1 MSLFDV
7 RRLLAIALLCSAAIP
22 LTAAKLF
29 AQTGI
34 LSGKVTDAVSSK
46 PLPNAQ
52 VQLQLTGGSSY
63 GAVSGDDGIYR
74 AVNLPAGVYTVTVRL
89 LGHVPRTY
97 PGTRITNGSTTTL
110 DVVMTGQIVQ
120 LNQTVVTASRNKPE
134 KALDAPAMISV
145 ITSEKIEE
153 RPAITVTD
161 HLRATAGIDIN
172 KGGIAQSNVV
182 ARGFNNAFSGAMLM
196 LQDYRFAGVPSLRVN
211 VPFLMTGTNEDI
223 DRIEVLLGPASALY
237 GPNSGN
243 GVLHVITKSP
253 FASKGTTVSLD
264 GGERSVLRTGLRH
277 AGVVGTK
284 FGYKL
289 SGEYMRGKDWEYDD
303 KAERLTFP
311 TTGVPA
317 GRAGLA
323 NTRNFDL
330 ERMSGEARMDIRPSE
345 DAELISTVG
354 MTKLGKGIELTGANG
369 SVQAQNWTYLNLQ
382 QRARYKRLFGQVFL
396 NNSNAG
402 NDTLTSTDGTYLLR
416 SGADIVDKSRVF
428 GAQLQHG
435 FNLGGNKQSFTYG
448 ADYIWT
454 NPRTGNTI
462 NGSNEDKDNV
472 TEYGAYIQSSTKPT
486 SRTEIL
492 LAARGDKNNV
502 IDGAFFSPRAA
513 LIFKPTETQ
522 NIRVT
527 FNRAFSTPANF
538 SYFLDLIQSPNIGGS
553 GFDLKALGNPPKQGF
568 RFRQG
573 CTGSAI
579 SDYCMKSRFVGGG
592 AYTGASAGLAFP
604 GLVAGNSAAL
614 TAAITPT
621 VQEAVR
627 QGLISLGT
635 PAATAAAQS
644 AVLGPQFAAGMIA
657 SLVASRPTE
666 SDIPSR
672 VALINALGVPLD
684 ASALQPIAPLTAS
697 YNNTYEIGYKG
708 IIADKFRYDISG
720 WRQSRGDV
728 GTSAALSTPNVFF
741 GDTAK
746 LRSYMGGA
754 MTTYLT
760 GAIGSL
766 PGVPANVAAGL
777 AAQLGGGIA
786 GALKNQ
792 LAPAPLGV
800 VTFDSPTASATEI
813 YAVYKTVSKEIWVT
827 GVDLAVDYLATDR
840 LQLDVAYS
848 YSNKNVFNGVDGG
861 NGAPLMSNSPKNR
874 GSVGARYST
883 GGTGFGGELRVRY
896 TDAFP
901 VNSGVYA
908 TNVAFPIAAGRPGAT
923 TSGQV
928 LGYGKCAPVSA
939 GAFCY
944 ENVPTA
950 FQLDGQL
957 TKKFD
962 LGKQRFMVSLSGT
975 NILNNKVRTFAG
987 TPEIGRLL
995 LTRLQYTF

>member
-1 MSLFDV
+1 MALLHV
-7 RRLLAIALLCSAAIP
+7 RRLLATALLCSAVIP
-22 LTAAKLF
+22 LSGAQLF

-34 LSGKVTDAVSSK
+34 LSGKVSDAQSSK
-46 PLPNAQ
+46 PLANAQ
-52 VQLQLTGGSSY
+52 VQLQAAGGPSF
-63 GAVSGDDGIYR
+63 GAVSGEDGVYR
-74 AVNLPAGVYTVTVRL
+74 AVNVPAGVYTVSVRL
-89 LGHVPRTY
+89 LGHLPRTY
-97 PGTRITNGSTTTL
+97 PGTRITANGTTTL
-110 DVVMTGQIVQ
+110 DVTMVAQIVQ

-134 KALDAPAMISV
+134 KALDAPAMIAV
-145 ITSEKIEE
+145 INSEKIEE
-153 RPAITVTD
+153 KPAITVTD

-253 FASKGTTVSLD
+253 FSSQGTTVSLD
-264 GGERSVLRTGLRH
+264 GGERSVVRAGLRH
-277 AGVVGTK
+277 AGVAGTK

-289 SGEYMRGKDWEYDD
+289 SGEYMRGNDWEYNDL
-303 KAERLTFP
+303 AERRTFLS
-311 TTGVPA
+311 TGVPP
-317 GRAGLA
+317 GRAGTA
-323 NTRNFDL
+323 NLRNFDL
-330 ERMSGEARMDIRPSE
+330 ERMSGEARVDIRPT
-345 DAELISTVG
+345 DDVELISTVG

-402 NDTLTSTDGTYLLR
+402 NDTLTSTNGTYLLR

-428 GAQLQHG
+428 GGQLQHG
-435 FNLGGNKQSFTYG
+435 FNVGGDKQSFTYG

-462 NGSNEDKDNV
+462 NGSNEDRDNV
-472 TEYGAYIQSSTKPT
+472 TEYGAYLQSQTKFSPKM
-486 SRTEIL
+486 EIL

-502 IDGAFFSPRAA
+502 VDGAFFSPRAA

-522 NIRVT
+522 NIRAT
-527 FNRAFSTPANF
+527 YNRSFSTPANF

-568 RFRQG
+568 KFRQG
-573 CTGSAI
+573 CAGSAI
-579 SDYCMKSRFVGGG
+579 SDFCMKSRFVQGG
-592 AYTGASAGLAFP
+592 AYTAATASSAIP
-604 GLVAGNSAAL
+604 GLIAGNSAAL
-614 TAAITPT
+614 RAGLTASLTAGLAQYGVSATQAGNIATSVVNALAASQPTAAQVPT
-621 VQEAVR
+621 RVS
-627 QGLISLGT
+627 LINNALV
-635 PAATAAAQS
+635 PLTAA
-644 AVLGPQFAAGMIA
+644 
-657 SLVASRPTE
+657 
-666 SDIPSR
+666 D
-672 VALINALGVPLD
+672 
-684 ASALQPIAPLTAS
+684 LQPIAPLTAS
-697 YNNTYEIGYKG
+697 YNNTYELGYKG
-708 IIADKFRYDISG
+708 IIGDKFRYDISG

-728 GTSAALSTPNVFF
+728 GTSAALSTPNVFADGASLGAF
-741 GDTAK
+741 IGGSAGATLGTA
-746 LRSYMGGA
+746 LA
-754 MTTYLT
+754 PTL
-760 GAIGSL
+760 L
-766 PGVPANVAAGL
+766 AAGIPL
-777 AAQLGGGIA
+777 AQVQQIITGTATAIA
-786 GALKNQ
+786 GAITPT
-792 LAPAPLGV
+792 LASAPLGV

-813 YAVYKTVSKEIWVT
+813 YAVYKTVAKEIWVS
-827 GVDLAVDYLATDR
+827 GLDVAVDYLATDR

-908 TNVAFPIAAGRPGAT
+908 TNVAFPIAQGQPGAVA
-923 TSGQV
+923 SV
-928 LGYGKCAPVSA
+928 PSASLGYNKCAPAAA
-939 GAFCY
+939 GTFCY

-950 FQLDGQL
+950 FQLDGQV

-975 NILNNKVRTFAG
+975 NLLNNKVRTFAG

>member
-1 MSLFDV
+1 MVLLQV
-7 RRLLAIALLCSAAIP
+7 RRLIATAMLCSAIIP
-22 LTAAKLF
+22 LGAAQLF

-34 LSGKVTDAVSSK
+34 LSGKITDAVSSK
-46 PLPNAQ
+46 VLPNAQ
-52 VQLQLTGGSSY
+52 VQLQAEAGTSY
-63 GAVSGDDGIYR
+63 GAVSGEDGMYR
-74 AVNLPAGVYTVTVRL
+74 AVNVPAGVYTVTVRL
-89 LGHVPRTY
+89 LGHQARTY
-97 PGTRITNGSTTTL
+97 PGTRITAGATTTL
-110 DVVMTGQIVQ
+110 DVSMTAQIVQ

-145 ITSEKIEE
+145 ITSERIEE
-153 RPAITVTD
+153 KPAITVTD
-161 HLRATAGIDIN
+161 HLRATPGIDIS

-253 FASKGTTVSLD
+253 FSSQGTTVSLD
-264 GGERSVLRTGLRH
+264 GGERSVIRAGLRH
-277 AGVVGTK
+277 AGVVGTR

-289 SGEYMRGKDWEYDD
+289 SGEYMHGNDWEYTDQ
-303 KAERLTFP
+303 AELLTFP
-311 TTGVPA
+311 TAGVPA
-317 GRAGLA
+317 DRAGKP
-323 NTRNFDL
+323 NQRNFDL
-330 ERMSGEARMDIRPSE
+330 ERMSGEARMDIRPTD
-345 DAELISTVG
+345 DAELISTLG
-354 MTKLGKGIELTGANG
+354 YTKMGKGIELTGANG
-369 SVQAQNWTYLNLQ
+369 SVQAQNWTYISLQ

-396 NNSNAG
+396 NNSDAG
-402 NDTLTSTDGTYLLR
+402 NDTLTSTDGTFLLR
-416 SGADIVDKSRVF
+416 SGNDIVDKSRVL

-435 FNLGGNKQSFTYG
+435 FNLGGDKQSFTYG

-454 NPRTGNTI
+454 NPRTGHTI
-462 NGSNEDKDNV
+462 NGSNEDRDNV
-472 TEYGAYIQSSTKPT
+472 TEYGAYLQTSTKLT
-486 SRTEIL
+486 SRVEVL

-502 IDGAFFSPRAA
+502 IDGSFFSPRAA

-522 NIRVT
+522 NIRLT
-527 FNRAFSTPANF
+527 YNRAFSTPANF

-568 RFRQG
+568 TFRQG
-573 CTGSAI
+573 CAGSSIA
-579 SDYCMKSRFVGGG
+579 DYCMKSRFVNGG
-592 AYTGASAGLAFP
+592 AYAPATAASAFP
-604 GLVAGNSAAL
+604 GLVKGNAPAL
-614 TAAITPT
+614 TAGIVPSVIGAITQAL
-621 VQEAVR
+621 VAKGV
-627 QGLISLGT
+627 
-635 PAATAAAQS
+635 PAATAAAQA
-644 AVLGPQFAAGMIA
+644 AVLGPQLASGMIGSLA
-657 SLVASRPTE
+657 SAQPTNAQV
-666 SDIPSR
+666 STR
-672 VALINALGVPLD
+672 VSLINAPTTPLT
-684 ASALQPIAPLTAS
+684 AAALQPIAPLTAS

-708 IIADKFRYDISG
+708 IINDRLRYDISG

-741 GDTAK
+741 GNPTGLGQYIGGTLGNYIVPALMANGFSQADATAFASQLAPAVASGLTAK
-746 LRSYMGGA
+746 
-754 MTTYLT
+754 
-760 GAIGSL
+760 
-766 PGVPANVAAGL
+766 
-777 AAQLGGGIA
+777 
-786 GALKNQ
+786 

-800 VTFDSPTASATEI
+800 VTFDSPTSSPTEI
-813 YAVYKTVSKEIWVT
+813 YAVYRTVAKEIWVS
-827 GVDLAVDYLATDR
+827 GLDLAVDFLATDR

-848 YSNKNVFNGVDGG
+848 YSNKNVFDGVDGG

-923 TSGQV
+923 AGGQT
-928 LGYGKCAPVSA
+928 LGYGKCAPVSP

-962 LGKQRFMVSLSGT
+962 LGKQRFMVSVSGT

>member
-1 MSLFDV
+1 MSLFHV
-7 RRLLAIALLCSAAIP
+7 RRLLTIALLCSAVLP

-34 LSGKVTDAVSSK
+34 LSGKVTDAVNSK
-46 PLPNAQ
+46 PLANAQ

-63 GAVSGDDGIYR
+63 GAVSGEDGMYR

-89 LGHVPRTY
+89 LGHMPRTY
-97 PGTRITNGSTTTL
+97 PGTRITDGATTTL
-110 DVVMTGQIVQ
+110 DVLMTAQIVQ

-153 RPAITVTD
+153 KPAITVTD
-161 HLRATAGIDIN
+161 HLRATAGIDIS

-303 KAERLTFP
+303 LAERTTFP
-311 TTGVPA
+311 STGVPA
-317 GRAGLA
+317 GRAGQA
-323 NTRNFDL
+323 NLRNFDL
-330 ERMSGEARMDIRPSE
+330 ERMSGEARMDIRPTE

-435 FNLGGNKQSFTYG
+435 FNLAGEKQSFTYG

-454 NPRTGNTI
+454 NPRTGHTI
-462 NGSNEDKDNV
+462 NGSNEDRDNV
-472 TEYGAYIQSSTKPT
+472 TEYGAYLQSSTKPT

-513 LIFKPTETQ
+513 LIFKPTATQ

-553 GFDLKALGNPPKQGF
+553 GFDLKALGNPPKEGF

-573 CTGSAI
+573 CAGSALG
-579 SDYCMKSRFVGGG
+579 DYCMKSRFVNGG
-592 AYTGASAGLAFP
+592 AYTPISAAAAYPTLI
-604 GLVAGNSAAL
+604 AGNATAL
-614 TAAITPT
+614 TAGIAAKLAADLAAAGITPD
-621 VQEAVR
+621 QANGIAQAVV
-627 QGLISLGT
+627 
-635 PAATAAAQS
+635 TALS
-644 AVLGPQFAAGMIA
+644 NG
-657 SLVASRPTE
+657 RPTNAQ
-666 SDIPSR
+666 IPTR
-672 VALINALGVPLD
+672 VSLINAARDTLTT
-684 ASALQPIAPLTAS
+684 AALAPIAPLTAS
-697 YNNTYEIGYKG
+697 YNNTYELGYKG
-708 IIADKFRYDISG
+708 IIGDKFRYDISG

-728 GTSAALSTPNVFF
+728 GTSAALSTPNVFADGASLGTF
-741 GDTAK
+741 IGQTA
-746 LRSYMGGA
+746 GGA
-754 MTTYLT
+754 LAGTL
-760 GAIGSL
+760 GAAL
-766 PGVPANVAAGL
+766 AAKGVPAAQIQQIVGAA
-777 AAQLGGGIA
+777 ASGIA
-786 GALKNQ
+786 GAITPT
-792 LAPAPLGV
+792 LASAPLGV

-813 YAVYKTVSKEIWVT
+813 YAVYKTVAKEIWVT
-827 GVDLAVDYLATDR
+827 GIDLAVDYLATDR

-883 GGTGFGGELRVRY
+883 GGSGFGGELRVRY

-928 LGYGKCAPVSA
+928 LGYGKCAPA
-939 GAFCY
+939 GPGTFCY